1 MTNVTG
7 DSLGAGIVYHLS
19 KHELPPLDQDKTEAE
34 LAEVNVENF
43 PGQEEYPG
51 QRKAPNGTEG
61 PTIAAV

>member
-19 KHELPPLDQDKTEAE
+19 KHELPPIEPNKGGDGE
-34 LAEVNVENF
+34 LAEIAVEN
-43 PGQEEYPG
+43 PG

-61 PTIAAV
+61 PVIAAV

>member
-19 KHELPPLDQDKTEAE
+19 KHELPPPESSKEEGE
-34 LAEVNVENF
+34 LAEIAVDH
-43 PGQEEYPG
+43 PG

-61 PTIAAV
+61 PVIAAV

>member
-19 KHELPPLDQDKTEAE
+19 KHELPPLDHDKTGEE
-34 LAEVNVENF
+34 LTEVNI
-43 PGQEEYPG
+43 GDHPG

-61 PTIAAV
+61 PAIAAV

>member
-19 KHELPPLDQDKTEAE
+19 KHELPPLDQEKMGAE
-34 LAEVNVENF
+34 LTEINVEDH
-43 PGQEEYPG
+43 PG

-61 PTIAAV
+61 PAIAAV